1 VGEGKYLIL
10 ESFVNLVMVNP
21 EMYIE
26 INPKVMMGKPEI
38 KGTRITVEQLAG
50 GRSIEALLENYPSLS
65 KEAIYAAL
73 QFAANNLRADYV
85 FPIVS

>member
-1 VGEGKYLIL
+1 
-10 ESFVNLVMVNP
+10 MVNP

-26 INPKVMMGKPEI
+26 INTKIMMGKPII
-38 KGTRITVEQLAG
+38 KGTRITVEQIVEQMAS
-50 GRSIEALLENYPSLS
+50 GRSIDELLVSYPSLS

-85 FPIVS
+85 FPIAS